1 MKRKGAGALT
11 VVILVTVFCLG
22 VIMFVGSSRE
32 WFISGEESRIV
43 TSELTGQASLT
54 RRGTGY
60 SLKEGIGLRK
70 GDTVITAMGGGAVFD
85 IEGIGSVTVDG
96 DSSIRITECSDTA
109 AGISAEFGT
118 ALFHV
123 NDPDGSFRAA
133 SPAGSVTASG
143 ETLFSLDA
151 YPGTQTVRV
160 YLGKLSFTPSW
171 DGEGAIL
178 LPGDQLTVIQ
188 NDDGIS
194 TGYVISGISP
204 GSLNGFLLEELMGS
218 PLQTAFSLDELRDE
232 VDRRI
237 RETEDAIAEKEAYE
251 AAILAQGGTVPVIT
265 STKPVSE
272 YMTEQDFHTCTIT
285 ISCATVLDNMDLLA
299 ESLASVIPPDGM
311 ILSYST
317 VEFVEGES
325 VYDVLKRTCAAA
337 GLPLE
342 YSWTVEYGGYY
353 IEAINGL
360 GEFDCGSES
369 GWMYKVNGWFPN
381 YSCSNYPLRDG
392 DVIVWAYTCHGLGA
406 DLGLE
411 WAP

>member
-1 MKRKGAGALT
+1 MKRKGAAALT
-11 VVILVTVFCLG
+11 AVILVTVFCLG

-32 WFISGEESRIV
+32 WFVSGEESRIV
-43 TSELTGQASLT
+43 TSSLTGQASLT

-70 GDTVITAMGGGAVFD
+70 DDTVITATGGGAVFD
-85 IEGIGSVTVDG
+85 IEGVGNVTMDG
-96 DSSIRITECSDTA
+96 DSCIRITECSDEA

-118 ALFHV
+118 ALFYI
-123 NDPDGSFRAA
+123 NDQDGSFTAA
-133 SPAGSVTASG
+133 SPAGSVTAPDES
-143 ETLFSLDA
+143 LFSLDA

-160 YLGKLSFTPSW
+160 YLGELTYTPSW
-171 DGEGAIL
+171 DGEVARL
-178 LPGDQLTVIQ
+178 LPGQQLTVTQ

-194 TGYVISGISP
+194 TGYVISGIAT
-204 GSLNGFLLEELMGS
+204 GSLNGFLLEQLMRS
-218 PLQTAFSLDELRDE
+218 PVQTAFNMDELRDE

-237 RETEDAIAEKEAYE
+237 RETEDAIAQKEAYE
-251 AAILAQGGTVPVIT
+251 AAIIAQGGTVPVIT
-265 STKPVSE
+265 STKAVSE
-272 YMTEQDFHTCTIT
+272 YMTEEDLHTCTIS
-285 ISCATVLDNMDLLA
+285 ISCATVLDNMYLLA
-299 ESLASVIPPDGM
+299 EGLASVIPPDGM

-317 VEFVEGES
+317 VEFIEGES
-325 VYDVLKRTCAAA
+325 VYDVLKRTCTAAS
-337 GLPLE
+337 LPLE

-381 YSCSNYPLRDG
+381 YSCSNYPLKDG

-411 WAP
+411 WIP